1 MTGMKV
7 IWLIVGPLIG
17 WLIGSV
23 IADSMFA
30 VASVRTV
37 ESRIFEEALPIWFG
51 AFGLAAVILV
61 RVVRNDD

>member
-1 MTGMKV
+1 MAGMRV
-7 IWLIVGPLIG
+7 FWLIIGPLTG

-37 ESRIFEEALPIWFG
+37 ESRIFEAALPIWFG

-61 RVVRNDD
+61 RLLRNDY